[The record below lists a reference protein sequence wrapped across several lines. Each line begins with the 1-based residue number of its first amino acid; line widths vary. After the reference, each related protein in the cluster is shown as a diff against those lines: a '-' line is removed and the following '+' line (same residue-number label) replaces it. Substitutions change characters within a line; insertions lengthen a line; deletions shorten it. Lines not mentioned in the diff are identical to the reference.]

1 MAMSNAFCFHSQ
13 HWDKESNLKSAV
25 SDLHGLLPS
34 ASAKALIRTRPKL
47 NWHCCIQEIFQSCTW
62 LASVLAKW
70 EHKCLSST
78 WEGMENS
85 IPSHLSLPENNFM
98 LVIGSICKTLLTVYD
113 FGRERGTGIKII
125 ERDTE
130 VHSHFILFLS
140 CILFLFCTEKKKNSY
155 IIKLHCQF

>member
-1 MAMSNAFCFHSQ
+1 M
-13 HWDKESNLKSAV
+13 ESNLESSV

-34 ASAKALIRTRPKL
+34 ASAKALIRTMPKL
-47 NWHCCIQEIFQSCTW
+47 NWHCCIQEVFQSCTW
-62 LASVLAKW
+62 LASVFTKW

-98 LVIGSICKTLLTVYD
+98 LVIGSIRKTLLAVCN
-113 FGRERGTGIKII
+113 FGRERGTGIKIS

-130 VHSHFILFLS
+130 AHFHSTLFLS
-140 CILFLFCTEKKKNSY
+140 CILVLSCT
-155 IIKLHCQF
+155 